1 MLQYIQT
8 KQTNRKMMLLD
19 MIMEFLTGTTPY
31 HVELRTFGIA
41 FQGAMA
47 VRNGLNKD
55 KKMNPFHAFAWTTIL
70 GFGGGWFTFLFLGK
84 PTSMI
89 ASGDVNITLSF
100 LAFLIVNYMP
110 GDIGYKLGMSLP
122 GMLLT
127 TSLAQMFRSMGT
139 IGFISTAAKEISPS
153 KYYGIPVLGPIL
165 YGSLLGNMGAFFV
178 KGFDG
183 HLKNGMPWPFQN
195 GLFIGT
201 FFHLFAHDVS
211 GSLGT
216 GLRSIVYSIV
226 DPAWLS
232 LDDRTFA
239 LFVMNLFMLVTGIM
253 RMPQFYGPAFNPIL
267 APYNMVM
274 ELLGSGNAPTK
285 KKGKKKKSA

>member
-1 MLQYIQT
+1 
-8 KQTNRKMMLLD
+8 MMLLD

-153 KYYGIPVLGPIL
+153 KYSSNVDWPITNIKIPEKKVRERTKTTCVTR
-165 YGSLLGNMGAFFV
+165 GNYKSHKEITGA
-178 KGFDG
+178 
-183 HLKNGMPWPFQN
+183 
-195 GLFIGT
+195 
-201 FFHLFAHDVS
+201 
-211 GSLGT
+211 
-216 GLRSIVYSIV
+216 YC
-226 DPAWLS
+226 
-232 LDDRTFA
+232 
-239 LFVMNLFMLVTGIM
+239 
-253 RMPQFYGPAFNPIL
+253 
-267 APYNMVM
+267 
-274 ELLGSGNAPTK
+274 
-285 KKGKKKKSA
+285 